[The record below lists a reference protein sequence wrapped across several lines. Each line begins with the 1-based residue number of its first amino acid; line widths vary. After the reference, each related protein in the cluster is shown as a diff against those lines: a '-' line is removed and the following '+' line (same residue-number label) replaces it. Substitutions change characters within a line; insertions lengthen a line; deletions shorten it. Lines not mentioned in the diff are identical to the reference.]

1 MSTTA
6 TFTVGLK
13 DQVSGPAS
21 AGAGALAVLKAEMT
35 KGLAAV
41 KQLQAAHARLKA
53 GGLGSSAAARQL
65 RDQLA
70 AQRSAVA
77 QAQSG
82 IVALGGAMEETKP
95 PTSALGGFLDVA
107 RKTPGPIGAI
117 AGKLGELKAAGPAL
131 ALFAVGAVGA
141 IAFAAAAISAAAAV
155 VRLTIALTEYGIAS
169 ANARRNEELH
179 LEGLTRLRRHSTYA
193 AMSSGELMGAI
204 DRVSGFAAIGR
215 SEVAGYAEQLY
226 RAGVRGTALD
236 VALEGVAI
244 SAAAGGDAAGRRFLG
259 MAAGAARAGRSVRA
273 LTDEV
278 RGRLGSV
285 NARMNLDLGRQADR
299 LRESFAALFG
309 GSRVAAALERF
320 LASIGQIQDL
330 FSQSSASGRA
340 LRQIVEAIF
349 PNALDSVSELAPL
362 AREVFQRMMIG
373 ALRAT
378 IGLVTLRRG
387 LRGVWNELTGGL
399 GYLQAVRAAIN
410 GIDLA
415 LQSPLAWFM
424 VVGRAIELWWHDIGA
439 SAASSLID
447 GLVGGVSARAAAVS
461 GAMRGLASNVAST
474 FRDALGIH
482 SPSRVFLEYGRHVA
496 GGLAAG
502 VEAGTP
508 EADRAIGGMVE
519 IPSGGG
525 PSSASSSRSVSIGEL
540 HVHSQATDAAGIA
553 QDIRDQLA
561 SVLEGLVLEMG
572 APA

>member
-41 KQLQAAHARLKA
+41 RQLQAAHARLKA

-95 PTSALGGFLDVA
+95 PTSALGSFLDVA

-141 IAFAAAAISAAAAV
+141 IAFAAAAIAAAAAV

-226 RAGVRGTALD
+226 RAGVRGRALD

-349 PNALDSVSELAPL
+349 PQMLDSVSELGPMVRHL
-362 AREVFQRMMIG
+362 FYRMVIG
-373 ALRAT
+373 GLRAT
-378 IGLVTLRRG
+378 IAFVEVRRAVRSVWRELAPGVSIVDGYANAFQLVRLG
-387 LRGVWNELTGGL
+387 LRSFPTLLLT
-399 GYLQAVRAAIN
+399 
-410 GIDLA
+410 
-415 LQSPLAWFM
+415 
-424 VVGRAIELWWHDIGA
+424 VGSMLSNWWHDVGST
-439 SAASSLID
+439 SAGSLVD
-447 GLVGGVSARAAAVS
+447 GLIGGVSARAAAVAAS
-461 GAMRGLASNVAST
+461 LRGLASNVATT

-519 IPSGGG
+519 VPSTGGA
-525 PSSASSSRSVSIGEL
+525 SSASSTRSVSIGEL